1 MGTEVSRASKTFRP
15 FAETV
20 VSKAWADERLKS
32 TRALLTFRM
41 TMVRLRIEHPDIF
54 QLVESIRR
62 AVDMEHKLMYD
73 SYSQINSP
81 TATKEASMKGG
92 EEE

>member
-1 MGTEVSRASKTFRP
+1 MGAEISRTPKTSRPFTEVL
-15 FAETV
+15 

-32 TRALLTFRM
+32 TKALLTFRM

-62 AVDMEHKLMYD
+62 AVDMDHGLMYD

-81 TATKEASMKGG
+81 KPTKEARMGG

>member
-1 MGTEVSRASKTFRP
+1 MGREISSASAKNGFTV
-15 FAETV
+15 V
-20 VSKAWADERLKS
+20 VSKPWADERLKS
-32 TRALLTFRM
+32 TRALLAFRM

-62 AVDMEHKLMYD
+62 AVDMDHGLMYD
-73 SYSQINSP
+73 SYSQIDSP
-81 TATKEASMKGG
+81 KPTKEARMGG

>member
-1 MGTEVSRASKTFRP
+1 MGQ
-15 FAETV
+15 ETGRTSQANGLVGIV
-20 VSKAWADERLKS
+20 VNQRWADERLKS

-62 AVDMEHKLMYD
+62 AVDMDHALMYD

>member
-62 AVDMEHKLMYD
+62 AVDMEHGLMYD

-81 TATKEASMKGG
+81 KPTKEARMGG

>member
-1 MGTEVSRASKTFRP
+1 MGTEVSRTPKTSRP
-15 FAETV
+15 FAEVV
-20 VSKAWADERLKS
+20 VSKGWADERLKS

-62 AVDMEHKLMYD
+62 AVDMEHGLMYD
-73 SYSQINSP
+73 SYSQIDSP
-81 TATKEASMKGG
+81 KPTKEARMGG

>member
-1 MGTEVSRASKTFRP
+1 MGQETSRAAKTNGLVGVLVPAR
-15 FAETV
+15 
-20 VSKAWADERLKS
+20 WADERLKS

-62 AVDMEHKLMYD
+62 AVDMEHGLMYD

>member
-1 MGTEVSRASKTFRP
+1 MGTEVSRTPKTSRP
-15 FAETV
+15 FAEV
-20 VSKAWADERLKS
+20 LVSKAWADERLKS

-62 AVDMEHKLMYD
+62 AVDMDHGLMYD
-73 SYSQINSP
+73 SYSQIDSP
-81 TATKEASMKGG
+81 KPTKEARMGG

>member
-1 MGTEVSRASKTFRP
+1 MGAEVTGTLKKARP
-15 FAETV
+15 FAEVT

-32 TRALLTFRM
+32 TKALLTFRM

-62 AVDMEHKLMYD
+62 AVDMDHGLMYD